1 MTETTYSTICLE
13 KAAKFSDCPR
23 FNTQVLIE
31 DDILRIAKLAVILAK
46 EENERELGRL
56 TKKGFFWLLGS
67 IATATFTW
75 FLANGF
81 IKIG

>member
-46 EENERELGRL
+46 EEN
-56 TKKGFFWLLGS
+56 
-67 IATATFTW
+67 
-75 FLANGF
+75 
-81 IKIG
+81 